1 MPLETLMID
10 GEICFRVSLGGW
22 KVSGWIFRQ
31 SEPQKNR
38 LATRKG
44 YGSMKVLVGVR
55 CLIQPK
61 TGIGHYTE
69 ELLGAMGQLT
79 EAPTISRFPGNGL
92 LGLTRLGLNAAKV
105 LRNWTKRSSKANSGS
120 PRLGGASGHPGWLE
134 KVYDKL
140 LERELDSG
148 KYDLYHE
155 PNYFAHPTS
164 LPTVVTVCD
173 LSALLHP
180 DWHPADRVRRH
191 EQLFRWLVPSGA
203 HFLTISEFVKNE
215 MIQVLG
221 VDSRRIHVTCC
232 GVRDHLRPLSRETVD
247 AGLKR
252 LGLPRGYFL
261 HVGTVEPRKNL
272 GLLLRAWADL
282 PGNLRTKHPLVL
294 VGGIGWEDSTTLD
307 LIRDLKP
314 KGLIHMGYLA
324 EADLPV
330 VYGGARAFV
339 YPSHY
344 EGFGMPPVEML
355 ACGGAVLS
363 APAGAVEEV
372 ASPAAHIIRSS
383 EIGDWREA
391 LAEIATDN
399 EWHEQLTSKALET
412 ASRHTWKRC
421 AELTLLG
428 YQKTLAPK
436 SQAPEAT
443 RELKSHAA

>member
-1 MPLETLMID
+1 
-10 GEICFRVSLGGW
+10 
-22 KVSGWIFRQ
+22 
-31 SEPQKNR
+31 
-38 LATRKG
+38 
-44 YGSMKVLVGVR
+44 MKVLVGVR

-69 ELLGAMGQLT
+69 ELLGAMGQL
-79 EAPTISRFPGNGL
+79 PGGPNLSRFPGNSL
-92 LGLTRLGLNAAKV
+92 LGMTRIGLNASKTIKG
-105 LRNWTKRSSKANSGS
+105 WTKGLSSGKSSANRLVGSG
-120 PRLGGASGHPGWLE
+120 GHPGWLE
-134 KVYDKL
+134 KIYDKL
-140 LERELDSG
+140 LERELNSG

-155 PNYFAHPTS
+155 PNYFAHPTT
-164 LPTVVTVCD
+164 LPSVVTVCD
-173 LSALLHP
+173 LSALMHP

-191 EQLFRWLVPSGA
+191 EQLFKWLVPSGA
-203 HFLTISEFVKNE
+203 QFLTISEFVKNE

-232 GVRDHLRPLSRETVD
+232 GVRDHLRPLARETID

-294 VGGIGWEDSTTLD
+294 VGGIGWEESGTLD

-314 KGLIHMGYLA
+314 KGLIHLGYLA
-324 EADLPV
+324 EQDLPV

-421 AELTLLG
+421 AELTLMG
-428 YQKTLAPK
+428 YQKTLGQIAQIPGEIR
-436 SQAPEAT
+436 Q
-443 RELKSHAA
+443 LQSHAA

>member
-1 MPLETLMID
+1 M
-10 GEICFRVSLGGW
+10 
-22 KVSGWIFRQ
+22 
-31 SEPQKNR
+31 
-38 LATRKG
+38 KG
-44 YGSMKVLVGVR
+44 RHPMKVLVGVR

-69 ELLGAMGQLT
+69 ELLGAMDQLPD
-79 EAPTISRFPGNGL
+79 APEISRFPGNRL
-92 LGLTRLGLNAAKV
+92 LGLTRFGLNSAKTIKK
-105 LRNWTKRSSKANSGS
+105 WSKTFQPGQTGSS
-120 PRLGGASGHPGWLE
+120 RLGASGGHPGWLE

-140 LERELDSG
+140 LDRELSSG

-155 PNYFAHPTS
+155 PNYFAHPTT

-173 LSALLHP
+173 LSALMHP

-191 EQLFRWLVPSGA
+191 EQLFKWLVPSGA

-221 VDSRRIHVTCC
+221 VDARRIHVTCC
-232 GVRDHLRPLSRETVD
+232 GVREHLRPLPKETVE
-247 AGLKR
+247 AELKR

-282 PGNLRTKHPLVL
+282 PGNLRSKHPLVL
-294 VGGIGWEDSTTLD
+294 VGGIGWEEAPTLD

-324 EADLPV
+324 EEDLPV

-383 EIGDWREA
+383 DIGDWREA

-399 EWHEQLTSKALET
+399 DWHDQLTSRALET

-428 YQKTLAPK
+428 YQKTLGHL
-436 SQAPEAT
+436 SQAPGDT
-443 RELKSHAA
+443 KIPKSHAA